1 MKRKDVLF
9 LFFTLLLLLA
19 FILPASP
26 GFAQGSPVTVYNTA
40 ELKKA
45 LENPAGSNVRLGANI
60 TFPAD
65 LQKDYAVEITKGTHV
80 LDLNGFTIEYSFI
93 NRAREHSGTPIVIR
107 EGKLTIN
114 GEGAIIGGT
123 IAIEIGGDSLLT
135 INGGNYSGAAHSALR
150 IQGVAVLN
158 GGTVTGRFGDV
169 WLEGGILVDNA
180 GIVKKIDYT
189 FNVPSAIIRNGVLK
203 GNAELLTTLA
213 LKDLDIP
220 EGSSLTIRKNG
231 ILSVDGTLKGEE
243 RIKVEEGAVIKK
255 GVAVCKENIRLW
267 DNLTLNQLTV
277 EPMVKVLLDE
287 GMRLTVKGDLNNKG
301 RIDIR
306 SGSMLVVEGDLINSG
321 EVSFQET
328 DDLLVKGNIID
339 SGTVSDPDP
348 DAGTS
353 PADRLYTL
361 GLFQGTGTD
370 AEGKPVYDLHIKP
383 TRQVAITM
391 LVRLLGKEKEAL
403 SSPVDHPFTDV
414 DAWASPYVGY
424 AYANGL
430 TKGISDMEF
439 GSHDLLTANQYITFI
454 LRALGYSDV
463 LGDFRWD
470 KPTELS
476 EKIGLTGD
484 AYKNNSAPF
493 FRGDVVVIS
502 ESALRTKMK
511 NSDVNLLQH
520 LLDNKAVKFEDIIKA
535 GLGHLVDF

>member
-255 GVAVCKENIRLW
+255 GVAICKENIRLW

-470 KPTELS
+470 KPTALS
-476 EKIGLTGD
+476 ERIGLTGD

>member
-135 INGGNYSGAAHSALR
+135 INGGNYSGAAHSAIR

-339 SGTVSDPDP
+339 SGTMSDPDP

-470 KPTELS
+470 KPTALS
-476 EKIGLTGD
+476 ERIGLTGD

>member
-1 MKRKDVLF
+1 
-9 LFFTLLLLLA
+9 
-19 FILPASP
+19 
-26 GFAQGSPVTVYNTA
+26 
-40 ELKKA
+40 
-45 LENPAGSNVRLGANI
+45 
-60 TFPAD
+60 
-65 LQKDYAVEITKGTHV
+65 
-80 LDLNGFTIEYSFI
+80 
-93 NRAREHSGTPIVIR
+93 
-107 EGKLTIN
+107 
-114 GEGAIIGGT
+114 
-123 IAIEIGGDSLLT
+123 
-135 INGGNYSGAAHSALR
+135 
-150 IQGVAVLN
+150 
-158 GGTVTGRFGDV
+158 
-169 WLEGGILVDNA
+169 
-180 GIVKKIDYT
+180 
-189 FNVPSAIIRNGVLK
+189 
-203 GNAELLTTLA
+203 
-213 LKDLDIP
+213 
-220 EGSSLTIRKNG
+220 
-231 ILSVDGTLKGEE
+231 
-243 RIKVEEGAVIKK
+243 
-255 GVAVCKENIRLW
+255 
-267 DNLTLNQLTV
+267 
-277 EPMVKVLLDE
+277 
-287 GMRLTVKGDLNNKG
+287 
-301 RIDIR
+301 
-306 SGSMLVVEGDLINSG
+306 MLVVEGDLINSG
-321 EVSFQET
+321 DISFQET

-339 SGTVSDPDP
+339 SGTMSDPDP

-424 AYANGL
+424 AYANEL

-520 LLDNKAVKFEDIIKA
+520 LLDNKAVKVEDIIKA

>member
-9 LFFTLLLLLA
+9 LFFTLLLSLA

-26 GFAQGSPVTVYNTA
+26 GFAQGSPVTVYNTG

-45 LENPAGSNVRLGANI
+45 LEDPNGSNIRLGADI

-65 LQKDYAVEITKGTHV
+65 LQTDYAVEITKGTHV
-80 LDLNGFTIEYSFI
+80 LDLNGFTIKYSFI

-213 LKDLDIP
+213 LKDLEIP

-243 RIKVEEGAVIKK
+243 RIKVEEGAVIKN
-255 GVAVCKENIRLW
+255 GVAVFKENIRLW
-267 DNLTLNQLTV
+267 DHLTLNQLAV
-277 EPMVKVLLDE
+277 EPKVTVALDE

-306 SGSMLVVEGDLINSG
+306 PGSMLVIEGDLINSG

-328 DDLLVKGNIID
+328 DDLLVKGNLID
-339 SGTVSDPDP
+339 SGTISDPDP
-348 DAGTS
+348 DAGTAA
-353 PADRLYTL
+353 ADRLYTL
-361 GLFQGTGTD
+361 GLFQGTGKD
-370 AEGKPVYDLHIKP
+370 AEGKPIYDLHIEP

-391 LVRLLGKEKEAL
+391 LVRLLGKEKEVL

-430 TKGISDMEF
+430 TKGISDIEF
-439 GSHDLLTANQYITFI
+439 GSRDLLTANQYITFI

-476 EKIGLTGD
+476 ERIGLTED
-484 AYKNNSAPF
+484 TYKNNFAPF
-493 FRGDVVVIS
+493 LRGDVVVIS
-502 ESALRTKMK
+502 EKALQTKMK
-511 NSDVNLLQH
+511 DSKISLLQH

-535 GLGHLVDF
+535 GLGNEADF

>member
-339 SGTVSDPDP
+339 SGTMSDPDP

-439 GSHDLLTANQYITFI
+439 GSHDLLSANQYITFI

>member
-1 MKRKDVLF
+1 MKRKNVLF
-9 LFFTLLLLLA
+9 LFITLLVLLA
-19 FILPASP
+19 FILPAST
-26 GFAQGSPVTVYNTA
+26 GFAQGSSVTVYNTA

-45 LENPAGSNVRLGANI
+45 LEDPNGSDIRLGADI

-80 LDLNGFTIEYSFI
+80 LDLNGFTIKYSFI

-135 INGGNYSGAAHSALR
+135 INGGNYSGAAHSAIR

-439 GSHDLLTANQYITFI
+439 GSHDLLSANQYITFI

-470 KPTELS
+470 KPTALS
-476 EKIGLTGD
+476 ERIGLTGD

>member
-220 EGSSLTIRKNG
+220 ESSSLTIRKNG

-255 GVAVCKENIRLW
+255 GVAICKENIRLW

>member
-255 GVAVCKENIRLW
+255 GVAICKENIRLW

-339 SGTVSDPDP
+339 SGTMSDPDP

>member
-439 GSHDLLTANQYITFI
+439 GSHDLLSANQYITFI

>member
-135 INGGNYSGAAHSALR
+135 INGGNYSGAAHSAIR

>member
-339 SGTVSDPDP
+339 SGTMSDPDP

-470 KPTELS
+470 KPTALS
-476 EKIGLTGD
+476 ERIGLTGD

>member
-339 SGTVSDPDP
+339 SGTMSDPDP

>member
-45 LENPAGSNVRLGANI
+45 LKNPAGSNVRLGANI